1 MTDKIKRA
9 AIVLNSPE
17 LNVEIK
23 EKNIICADGGVR
35 YAAGRFIPEVVV
47 GDFDSA
53 EPDAEKYP
61 KTVICPKEKDYTDGE
76 RAVEYAA
83 ENGYGEITIYGAEG
97 GRNDHVYANLSLLA
111 FAESKGIKAVIRN
124 AEEYVFYA
132 EEKKGNVEI
141 ETEEGTFVSVL
152 PFGDEVI
159 ISDSC
164 GTKYE
169 YKNLRITRVRAG
181 VGISN
186 EAEEKTV
193 RFRIKKGSAL
203 IFVGDKKK
211 IKFKTS

>member
-17 LNVEIK
+17 LNAEIK

-53 EPDAEKYP
+53 AEAGKYP

-124 AEEYVFYA
+124 AEEYIFYVD
-132 EEKKGNVEI
+132 EKKGNVEI
-141 ETEEGTFVSVL
+141 EAEKGTFVSVL

>member
-1 MTDKIKRA
+1 MYSMLK
-9 AIVLNSPE
+9 
-17 LNVEIK
+17 
-23 EKNIICADGGVR
+23 KN
-35 YAAGRFIPEVVV
+35 
-47 GDFDSA
+47 
-53 EPDAEKYP
+53 
-61 KTVICPKEKDYTDGE
+61 
-76 RAVEYAA
+76 
-83 ENGYGEITIYGAEG
+83 
-97 GRNDHVYANLSLLA
+97 
-111 FAESKGIKAVIRN
+111 
-124 AEEYVFYA
+124 A

-141 ETEEGTFVSVL
+141 EAEKGTFVSVL

-169 YKNLRITRVRAG
+169 YKDLRITRVRAG

-211 IKFKTS
+211 IKFKTRTGVDKQLHKWKVRKTKII